1 MYWQSSLSQSPV
13 RISAGLFV
21 GFDIVRSESI
31 MLIRDKQARAATKLR
46 RDQEARQAM
55 KEHEAERLAVRAKTQ
70 RLRAERL
77 AREAATSS
85 VKQPKKG
92 R

>member
-1 MYWQSSLSQSPV
+1 
-13 RISAGLFV
+13 
-21 GFDIVRSESI
+21 
-31 MLIRDKQARAATKLR
+31 MLISDKQARAATKLR
-46 RDQEARQAM
+46 RDRDAQQAM

-85 VKQPKKG
+85 SKQPKKRG
-92 R
+92 

>member
-1 MYWQSSLSQSPV
+1 
-13 RISAGLFV
+13 
-21 GFDIVRSESI
+21 
-31 MLIRDKQARAATKLR
+31 MLISDKQARATTKLR
-46 RDQEARQAM
+46 RDRDAQQAM

-85 VKQPKKG
+85 SKQPKKQ